1 MEELMTKLNELA
13 PDVVEQMLA
22 WGAFCNWIGVAV
34 CSLLILGYGGLVW
47 LCIKKADDWDED
59 TIIPVLGIGG
69 LFTLLDIGIL
79 IKAIT
84 ILCKIHYWPYAY
96 ILDKLT

>member
-22 WGAFCNWIGVAV
+22 WGAFCNWIGIVV
-34 CSLLILGYGGLVW
+34 CSLLLLGYGGLWWVG
-47 LCIKKADDWDED
+47 LKKDWDED
-59 TIIPVLGIGG
+59 TAIPIWGVGG
-69 LFTLLDIGIL
+69 LFALLAIGIL
-79 IKAIT
+79 VKSIAT
-84 ILCKIHYWPYAY
+84 LCQIHYWPYAY